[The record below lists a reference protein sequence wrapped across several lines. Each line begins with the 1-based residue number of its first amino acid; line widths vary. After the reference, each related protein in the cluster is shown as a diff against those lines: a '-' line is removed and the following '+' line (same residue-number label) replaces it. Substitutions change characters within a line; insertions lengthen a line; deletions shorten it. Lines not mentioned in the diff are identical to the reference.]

1 MLNSV
6 DPFETALNLFGR
18 TVIGS
23 VLSELS
29 ISQCS
34 GLIGIIL
41 STVAPETTIPLL
53 LKKITEDLEYL
64 KDSIDLIR
72 LALFL
77 YFSEQSINYSFRQ
90 KPLKMATEF
99 LKGAMEKIY
108 CYQYYDGLDFL
119 QKAEFHAIEAIHLS
133 SNYKF
138 LLKSI
143 QIKLISLTLLETA
156 VELEG

>member
-72 LALFL
+72 FTLF
-77 YFSEQSINYSFRQ
+77 FIFQNNP
-90 KPLKMATEF
+90 KVF
-99 LKGAMEKIY
+99 LSGKN
-108 CYQYYDGLDFL
+108 L
-119 QKAEFHAIEAIHLS
+119 
-133 SNYKF
+133 
-138 LLKSI
+138 
-143 QIKLISLTLLETA
+143 
-156 VELEG
+156 